1 MVDILDPFEHITWSG
16 DVKDDDTLFATLD
29 QTPHLRY
36 IKIDRN
42 YVEGRNFDVFYRLR
56 ERGLKVFDD
65 AKIIEIGP
73 KVVELVK
80 KHLPHQP
87 YMLNCM
93 AGCESTGFMTHE
105 NPDLVDTLKRFADL
119 CLGAG
124 VEPCG
129 VTVLSTKTEDVVRR
143 EFNGR
148 NPVEQVYYYLDVLMS
163 CGFTNAVCAA
173 KEVAAIRQESRF
185 NKLVLNPAGVRPAGS
200 AADDQVRAE
209 TPEAIMAVGGLNTR
223 MVIGRPITKGDPA
236 KNLRKIAA
244 SITPAA

>member
-1 MVDILDPFEHITWSG
+1 VDSYDPLNHITWSA
-16 DVKDDDTLFATLD
+16 DVADDDALFAALD
-29 QTPHLRY
+29 SMPDLRY

-42 YVEGRNFDVFYRLR
+42 YVEGRDFGVFYRLR

-65 AKIIEIGP
+65 SKIIEIGP

-87 YMLNCM
+87 FMLNCM
-93 AGCESTGFMTHE
+93 AGCESTDNMEHE

-148 NPVEQVYYYLDVLMS
+148 DPIEQVYYYLDMLMR

-173 KEVAAIRQESRF
+173 KEVDAIRQESRF

-223 MVIGRPITKGDPA
+223 LVIGRPITKGDPA

-244 SITPAA
+244 SITSAV